1 MLNWP
6 LTKTRLPADATLAQ
20 RLTYPFIRNFF
31 YFVFTYLAYAPVRR
45 TNKPSLEGPFLW
57 ASTHSNFLCDVIPA
71 GFEAPVTPKF
81 LGKSTLFKFPIK
93 SFVQYCGGLPLAR
106 SMDTG
111 ETKLTKEQRAAQN
124 RTTFQAAI
132 EALRKGWPVAI
143 YPEGVSLANPGLTLP
158 LKPGVAKLAFSA
170 EEANGFSLGL
180 RIIPVGLEYG
190 SRTKVGSG
198 LWIRY
203 GKPFVVA
210 EYRAA
215 YEADEEQAVRKLM
228 EDLTREMISI
238 SPHFESEG
246 TLALG
251 KKLVTIGLYRS
262 KWDAAQ
268 IFYRQRSNQ
277 EFWKGLEHRLRA
289 FDEACKDHRIPVPAW
304 GYRQVWKQLGARR
317 RVLRGVYLLLGFPF
331 FLVDLPNNSLPEF
344 FLATLTDFIATDETE
359 RMSVRFIISPVVL
372 AVVFTAQYWV
382 LQKFVFPASWSG
394 AGACIAYIAAS
405 CSLWYFSVHWRRQF
419 KRLASLFF
427 FGRAG
432 VDGRSESVARY
443 RELRQYL
450 AQF

>member
-1 MLNWP
+1 
-6 LTKTRLPADATLAQ
+6 
-20 RLTYPFIRNFF
+20 
-31 YFVFTYLAYAPVRR
+31 
-45 TNKPSLEGPFLW
+45 
-57 ASTHSNFLCDVIPA
+57 
-71 GFEAPVTPKF
+71 
-81 LGKSTLFKFPIK
+81 
-93 SFVQYCGGLPLAR
+93 
-106 SMDTG
+106 
-111 ETKLTKEQRAAQN
+111 
-124 RTTFQAAI
+124 
-132 EALRKGWPVAI
+132 
-143 YPEGVSLANPGLTLP
+143 
-158 LKPGVAKLAFSA
+158 
-170 EEANGFSLGL
+170 GFSLGL

-304 GYRQVWKQLGARR
+304 G
-317 RVLRGVYLLLGFPF
+317 
-331 FLVDLPNNSLPEF
+331 
-344 FLATLTDFIATDETE
+344 
-359 RMSVRFIISPVVL
+359 
-372 AVVFTAQYWV
+372 
-382 LQKFVFPASWSG
+382 
-394 AGACIAYIAAS
+394 
-405 CSLWYFSVHWRRQF
+405 
-419 KRLASLFF
+419 
-427 FGRAG
+427 
-432 VDGRSESVARY
+432 
-443 RELRQYL
+443 
-450 AQF
+450 